1 MKLFEHVKLPEL
13 DYDLEA
19 ETSESGS
26 RVYTTPDGNQYKS
39 ITTLLSEYSKQG
51 ILEWRER
58 VGEEE
63 ANRISKKASK
73 RGTKLH
79 DICEKYLLNELSD
92 MKIKMM
98 MPDIKETFLQ
108 IRKNLDTSIG
118 KIYAL
123 EQALYSD
130 ELQVAGRVDCIA
142 EWNGVLSIV
151 DFKTSKKLKEEHYI
165 QNYFM
170 QCTAYALMF
179 KELTGKDIE
188 QIVVAIAVDN
198 EPESQIFIRRKADY
212 VDQLMQYIKQ

>member
-19 ETSESGS
+19 KTSESGS

-79 DICEKYLLNELSD
+79 DICEKYLLNQLSD

-130 ELQVAGRVDCIA
+130 ELKVAGRVDCIA
-142 EWNGVLSIV
+142 EWDGVLSIV